1 MTRALRI
8 VSSVSITNTQ
18 PTVICLPG
26 IDHQIFS
33 DINELKNH
41 MIIDKN
47 SYSFIV
53 LLMNIND
60 QNLRVQLE
68 DLKRQHHVLAIFICV
83 KPRSTLRFDGNNV
96 FPVVKELMAYKIK
109 SSVVQFFEDTSKKL
123 LALNQIASAY
133 LFREK
138 ARFFKQQCITNG
150 KIEACHVLIIPLNT
164 TDENLFD
171 FQERL
176 ICLCNDLCGDYEP
189 TVCTIYDYLPSNESI
204 DFYENPDADIIYN
217 YVKKLSPIRLYL
229 IGNETFI
236 PNSISKYFF
245 ENEINDIDQNEYD
258 TKYSLVENQPIDI
271 HIKLNL
277 ANVLDSTRQLA
288 NVIIKQ
294 LDHIENDIKFPAAL
308 ERANV
313 TIQGREMVADIE
325 LQQRAIACPES
336 SFGFSTSFHM
346 IRQADYGATNHNDDG
361 SDSDINNIIQYE
373 STQSLS

>member
-41 MIIDKN
+41 VIIDKN

-138 ARFFKQQCITNG
+138 ANFFKRQRFTNG
-150 KIEACHVLIIPLNT
+150 KIE
-164 TDENLFD
+164 TDD
-171 FQERL
+171 
-176 ICLCNDLCGDYEP
+176 
-189 TVCTIYDYLPSNESI
+189 TI
-204 DFYENPDADIIYN
+204 
-217 YVKKLSPIRLYL
+217 R
-229 IGNETFI
+229 
-236 PNSISKYFF
+236 
-245 ENEINDIDQNEYD
+245 
-258 TKYSLVENQPIDI
+258 
-271 HIKLNL
+271 
-277 ANVLDSTRQLA
+277 
-288 NVIIKQ
+288 
-294 LDHIENDIKFPAAL
+294 
-308 ERANV
+308 
-313 TIQGREMVADIE
+313 
-325 LQQRAIACPES
+325 
-336 SFGFSTSFHM
+336 
-346 IRQADYGATNHNDDG
+346 
-361 SDSDINNIIQYE
+361 
-373 STQSLS
+373 

>member
-1 MTRALRI
+1 MTSDLQIAEWRSR
-8 VSSVSITNTQ
+8 TNTQ
-18 PTVICLPG
+18 PTAICLPG
-26 IDHQIFS
+26 ISHQTFFH
-33 DINELKNH
+33 INELKNH
-41 MIIDKN
+41 VITNKN
-47 SYSFIV
+47 SSCFIV
-53 LLMNIND
+53 LIMNLND
-60 QNLRVQLE
+60 QNSHAHLE
-68 DLKRQHHVLAIFICV
+68 DLKCQHHVLAIFIRV
-83 KPRSTLRFDGNNV
+83 KRRSNLRFDGGNV
-96 FPVVKELMAYKIK
+96 FSVVKEIMAYKIK
-109 SSVVQFFEDTSKKL
+109 STVVKFFEDTSRKL
-123 LALNQIASAY
+123 LALNQIAPARI
-133 LFREK
+133 FQDK
-138 ARFFKQQCITNG
+138 ANFFKRQCITNG

-277 ANVLDSTRQLA
+277 ANVLDSTRQLT